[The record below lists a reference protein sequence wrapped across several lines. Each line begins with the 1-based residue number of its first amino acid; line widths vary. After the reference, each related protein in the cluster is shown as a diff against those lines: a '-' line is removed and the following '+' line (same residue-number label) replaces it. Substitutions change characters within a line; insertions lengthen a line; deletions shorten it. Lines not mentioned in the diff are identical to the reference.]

1 MSIQEQIREDMKDA
15 LKNKEEIKLTVLR
28 GVLSGFTNE
37 LVANKKTPQEPID
50 DDLAMKVLQ
59 RNAKQRKDSIEQ
71 FEKGGRTELVANE
84 KQELEIIEAY
94 LPEQMSKEDIKKV
107 VQIKKQELNIENSS
121 QIGMLMGAVMKE
133 LKGQADGNLVKE
145 IIEKS
150 LN

>member
-1 MSIQEQIREDMKDA
+1 MSIQEQIREDMKSA

-28 GVLSGFTNE
+28 GILSGFTNE

-50 DDLAMKVLQ
+50 DELAMKVLQ
-59 RNAKQRKDSIEQ
+59 KNAKQRKDSIEQ
-71 FEKGGRTELVANE
+71 FEKGGRTELVESE

-94 LPEQMSKEDIKKV
+94 LPEQMSKEEIEKI
-107 VQIKKQELNIENSS
+107 VQIKKEELNIEDKN